1 MAEAPLLHDR
11 YRVVRKLGRGA
22 FGTVYLAEDLHMG
35 RPVAIKV
42 VEDASDGDG
51 RALREAQ
58 AAAKLDHPHIVTVH
72 EVLREAGRTL
82 LITEYVEGS
91 TLRQLYSRREPSD
104 AQLVEAGIQMCRALE
119 HAHKRGVV
127 HRDIKPENVMLL
139 DGDDVDVRIMDFGVA
154 QLEDL
159 TSITQEGDLVGT
171 LAYMAPEQLEGRN
184 VDAKADV
191 YALALTLYEGFT
203 GVNPSRGQ
211 KPAELLRGA
220 SRMVFER
227 LRRTRP
233 DLPEALDE
241 ALQRGLEKDPRQ
253 RPDASGLRRML
264 EQAAKQMPV
273 PVERAGLFERVE
285 HALDQGERRGRVQ
298 FFAQHA
304 MAATLTLGSVG
315 YLLWR
320 VPFYPRSWVVPLV
333 IASAFVSLLAPSWG
347 GAIAL
352 LLLAP
357 PILAFSTGWGVVYV
371 LGAGATFAALHWT
384 RDEWALLLPGVMPLL
399 ASLGVPGGW
408 GVLGAGVGLA
418 LPALC
423 GFLWRRWGPLGG
435 ALTGLTL
442 VLAAGFMGWERLP
455 YAFSVGGAPVLL
467 ATRHM
472 GSPLEVL
479 GALGGLLGD
488 RPELLLQAVAFMALG
503 VPVTRFYRRERG
515 RRSWVLCIYLTAMFT
530 LMVVLPPV
538 VAGATVD
545 LVAFVPAFAVCAIL
559 TALLAFL
566 VPAGGPGVAVE
577 E

>member
-22 FGTVYLAEDLHMG
+22 FGTVYLADDLRMG

-72 EVLREAGRTL
+72 EVVRETGRTL
-82 LITEYVEGS
+82 LFTEYVEGS
-91 TLRQLYSRREPSD
+91 TLRQLYFRREPTDSH
-104 AQLVEAGIQMCRALE
+104 LVEAGIQMCRALE

-159 TSITQEGDLVGT
+159 TSITQDGDLVGT

-241 ALQRGLEKDPRQ
+241 ALQRGLEKDPQQ
-253 RPDASGLRRML
+253 RPDAVGLRRML

-273 PVERAGLFERVE
+273 PIERPGLLERVE
-285 HALDQGERRGRVQ
+285 HAIDQGERRERMH
-298 FFAQHA
+298 FFAQHVV
-304 MAATLTLGSVG
+304 AAALTLGSVG
-315 YLLWR
+315 YLLWQ
-320 VPFYPRSWVVPLV
+320 VPFYP
-333 IASAFVSLLAPSWG
+333 
-347 GAIAL
+347 
-352 LLLAP
+352 
-357 PILAFSTGWGVVYV
+357 
-371 LGAGATFAALHWT
+371 
-384 RDEWALLLPGVMPLL
+384 
-399 ASLGVPGGW
+399 
-408 GVLGAGVGLA
+408 
-418 LPALC
+418 
-423 GFLWRRWGPLGG
+423 
-435 ALTGLTL
+435 
-442 VLAAGFMGWERLP
+442 
-455 YAFSVGGAPVLL
+455 
-467 ATRHM
+467 
-472 GSPLEVL
+472 
-479 GALGGLLGD
+479 
-488 RPELLLQAVAFMALG
+488 
-503 VPVTRFYRRERG
+503 
-515 RRSWVLCIYLTAMFT
+515 
-530 LMVVLPPV
+530 
-538 VAGATVD
+538 
-545 LVAFVPAFAVCAIL
+545 
-559 TALLAFL
+559 
-566 VPAGGPGVAVE
+566 GPGWCRS
-577 E
+577 